1 MALIVYYSSKS
12 NNTHRFVKKLNL
24 PNLRIPLAQG
34 KTTKVNADYVL
45 ITPTYSG
52 GQKDENGRIITSGA
66 VPRDV
71 IHFLNQLENRKHCL
85 AVVASGNTNFGD
97 SYAIAGPILAE
108 KLHVPLLHQFE
119 LLGTVDDVVK
129 VRQQVLEI
137 FKELDHE

>member
-97 SYAIAGPILAE
+97 SYAIAGPILAA